1 MSNLKAYW
9 IKKIGLHRGSPRI
22 WLDMPRLAEAG
33 LKPGSRY
40 ELEQLPNG
48 VRLLPSELGSRSV
61 STKSL
66 KSGGTLPII
75 DINCRDSL
83 KAFDGHGHVRVI
95 IRTDAVYLL
104 MLASELC
111 KRERLDRVQA
121 KIRSGQQMSVAS
133 LSHGVGVLS
142 YAAHVGLRE
151 GGIDNVMAVFNEI
164 HDGYATQSILNN
176 PATEGSVPL
185 CVPMQELVQD
195 GWALKQLP
203 KVEVMELGLPCSGA
217 SIAGKSK
224 LGLSKMEDHP
234 QVGHLVHAALVL
246 VGKLQPAVLVLENV
260 EEYARSASAQL
271 LRHQLSDMG
280 YQLQELVL
288 RAQDFGALESRVR
301 WALVATTEGVPL
313 PGPLSDWSET
323 KVPEAQTL
331 GAFLDEVPLDDPS
344 WSPMTY
350 LREKEERD
358 RAGGKGFMMQLVDA
372 QSTQVPTIR
381 KQYNKG
387 GSTDPYV
394 RHPEQ
399 THLMR
404 KFTPAEHARIKGVPA
419 DLVGGMSVTG
429 AHEALGQGIVVA
441 PFRALFR
448 RLGECLRQA
457 ACPSRW
463 MPPPWA
469 SPDGAVTG

>member
-1 MSNLKAYW
+1 MSKLKAYW

-33 LKPGSRY
+33 LKPGCRY
-40 ELEQLPNG
+40 ELQQLPNG
-48 VRLLPSELGSRSV
+48 LRLLPSESGSRSV
-61 STKSL
+61 STKAL
-66 KSGGTLPII
+66 KSGAHLPII
-75 DINCRDSL
+75 DINCRNSL
-83 KAFDGHGHVRVI
+83 KAFDGQGHVRVI
-95 IRTDAVYLL
+95 IRTDAVYVLV
-104 MLASELC
+104 LASELC

-121 KIRSGQQMSVAS
+121 KISSGQPVSVAS

-142 YAAHVGLRE
+142 YAAHVGLQD
-151 GGIDNVMAVFNEI
+151 GGVNSVIAVFNEI
-164 HDGYATQSILNN
+164 HEGYASQSLANN
-176 PATEGSVPL
+176 PASSGSVPL
-185 CVPMQELVQD
+185 CAPMQELVQD
-195 GWALKQLP
+195 GWALTQLP

-260 EEYARSASAQL
+260 EEYAKSASAQL

-288 RAQDFGALESRVR
+288 RARAFGALENRVR

-313 PGPLSDWSET
+313 PGQISAWATADET
-323 KVPEAQTL
+323 NRLPL
-331 GAFLDEVPLDDPS
+331 GAVLDDVPLDDPS

-350 LREKEERD
+350 LRDKEERD
-358 RAGGKGFMMQLVDA
+358 RAGGKGFMMQLVNA

-394 RHPEQ
+394 QHPEQ
-399 THLMR
+399 AGLMR

-419 DLVGGMSVTG
+419 DLVNGMSATG

-448 RLGECLRQA
+448 RLGECLLHASVSSWSLRPTWAQA
-457 ACPSRW
+457 
-463 MPPPWA
+463 
-469 SPDGAVTG
+469 DGAVSG